1 MTLKVGSTE
10 HYGWDDWYAVSVRHV
25 FRGPGGLPTHA
36 WLTGARGPRGEP
48 LSLLVAARTP
58 PGGWREPAPGR
69 RLDVW
74 AWPVDPATATR
85 WEQDLSAGRSPELA
99 DPGRPQQWL
108 QVVAT
113 GTTPAEHPLARAR
126 SFRGVTFRGRPA
138 GGDDLSHGHVVE
150 TVAGVATSADL
161 RVATRNFERD
171 SVWCVLGDEGRV
183 AGERP
188 GLAPL
193 AEVFFLP
200 GTRFRRLSSWT
211 DRVGG
216 HTLDV
221 VLVHQLDSL
230 RGDDAPPFVS
240 AADLPAHVHRLA
252 QRAVEEPP
260 LRLRDEGRFVGGLG

>member
-1 MTLKVGSTE
+1 MTLKVGSRE

-36 WLTGARGPRGEP
+36 WLTGPRGPHGEP

-58 PGGWREPAPGR
+58 PGGWQEPTAGR

-74 AWPVDPATATR
+74 AWPVDPATAAQ
-85 WEQDLSAGRSPELA
+85 WEQGLAAGHEPELA

-108 QVVAT
+108 QVVAS
-113 GTTPAEHPLARAR
+113 GPVPAEHPLARAR
-126 SFRGVTFRGRPA
+126 TFRGVTFRGRPDA
-138 GGDDLSHGHVVE
+138 AHDLPADRVVE
-150 TVAGVATSADL
+150 SRGGVATSADL
-161 RVATRNFERD
+161 RVATRNFART

-200 GTRFRRLSSWT
+200 GTRFRRLSAWV
-211 DRVGG
+211 DDVDG
-216 HTLDV
+216 HELDV
-221 VLVHQLDSL
+221 VLVHQLDSV
-230 RGDDAPPFVS
+230 RGEETPPFVS
-240 AADLPAHVHRLA
+240 PAALPAHVGRLA
-252 QRAVEEPP
+252 RQALAEPP
-260 LRLRDEGRFVGGLG
+260 LRLREEGRFVGGLD